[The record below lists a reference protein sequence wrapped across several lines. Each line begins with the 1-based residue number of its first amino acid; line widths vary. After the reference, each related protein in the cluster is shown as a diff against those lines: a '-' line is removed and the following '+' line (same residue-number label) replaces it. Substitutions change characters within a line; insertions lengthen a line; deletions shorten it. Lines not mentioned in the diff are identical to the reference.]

1 MSDFIKRRKELSGKG
16 PKVKP
21 RGGEKKLRVSKNK
34 ALFAKVREKKEEGR
48 INLSDLINELNSKK
62 GVEISSNVTAS
73 TLKGVGKKIAGVIPL
88 AGTGTKKD

>member
-21 RGGEKKLRVSKNK
+21 RGGEAKLKESKAK
-34 ALFAKVREKKEEGR
+34 ALLAKRKESGR
-48 INLSDLINELNSKK
+48 KDTTDLIRSLNALK
-62 GVEISSNVTAS
+62 GVEISKGVSTS